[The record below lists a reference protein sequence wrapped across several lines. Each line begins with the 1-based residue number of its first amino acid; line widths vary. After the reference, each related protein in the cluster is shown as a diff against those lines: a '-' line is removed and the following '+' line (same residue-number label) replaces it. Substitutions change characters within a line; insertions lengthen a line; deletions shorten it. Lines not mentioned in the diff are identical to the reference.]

1 MNIFLHLA
9 SNDEISV
16 LIIPVLL
23 CGMQTTFG
31 SVVYKYMQLY
41 KLYKR
46 QNCVM
51 ALPENVCICVDLNPV
66 EKKIHQM
73 FFKENDVS

>member
-23 CGMQTTFG
+23 CGMQTTFS
-31 SVVYKYMQLY
+31 SVICKHVQLY
-41 KLYKR
+41 ILYKR

-51 ALPENVCICVDLNPV
+51 VLPENACICVDTDV
-66 EKKIHQM
+66 SYIS
-73 FFKENDVS
+73 ENDVS

>member
-1 MNIFLHLA
+1 
-9 SNDEISV
+9 
-16 LIIPVLL
+16 
-23 CGMQTTFG
+23 
-31 SVVYKYMQLY
+31 
-41 KLYKR
+41 
-46 QNCVM
+46 M